1 MSSSQYI
8 NDSRGANARLALI
21 EAGMDLFGEYGFK
34 GATTRM
40 IADQAEVN
48 ISAIAYYFGGKEE
61 LYYAV
66 AEFILSE
73 MVRHFNEFGSDWKKI
88 IEEDIS
94 KKDAQKVLEQI
105 IEDMAKLFVDR
116 DDPRKWAMIIMRE
129 QANPTKAFDIL
140 YDGKIK
146 KIQEIL
152 AKVISADTELKKN
165 SDEVKVLAHTFYSQV
180 LGFVVSRQSILRS
193 LGANR
198 FEKKHLKLIHKI
210 LQQNV
215 QASLKA
221 ARKKKGGKND

>member
-94 KKDAQKVLEQI
+94 KKDVFELTVFFNRIKSFSKTHNDYSSINQTISFYWLKSLI
-105 IEDMAKLFVDR
+105 NYRHIDLRSFRLFV
-116 DDPRKWAMIIMRE
+116 KNIKLISLKIFF
-129 QANPTKAFDIL
+129 NPF
-140 YDGKIK
+140 YIK
-146 KIQEIL
+146 KILYRI
-152 AKVISADTELKKN
+152 
-165 SDEVKVLAHTFYSQV
+165 
-180 LGFVVSRQSILRS
+180 
-193 LGANR
+193 
-198 FEKKHLKLIHKI
+198 
-210 LQQNV
+210 
-215 QASLKA
+215 
-221 ARKKKGGKND
+221 